1 MHTGTYGMINNNF
14 FINPK
19 IQKSKTKIA
28 IEHANIVGL
37 ERSNVTFFG
46 AKLYFCC
53 KFINQ

>member
-1 MHTGTYGMINNNF
+1 MINNNF

-19 IQKSKTKIA
+19 IQKGKTKIA